1 MKIKEMINDSLVKM
15 NLTAKTKDD
24 VLLEMAN
31 VLLKAGRI
39 NNLSG
44 FLEAVKEREKH
55 GSTGI
60 GFGIAIPHGKTKFVN
75 QPSLVFGR
83 SIAGIDFEALDEL
96 PAHLFFMIAV
106 PDGKADLH
114 LQTLA
119 KLSRKLIDEE
129 FRESLMNVT
138 SSQELLKK
146 LEIVDKE
153 EKE

>member
-1 MKIKEMINDSLVKM
+1 MQIKQMINASLVTM
-15 NLTAKTKDD
+15 NLSASSKDA
-24 VLLEMAN
+24 VLLEMAKI
-31 VLLKAGRI
+31 LEKAGRV
-39 NNLSG
+39 NNLDG

-60 GFGIAIPHGKTKFVN
+60 GFGIAIPHGKSKFVN

-83 SIAGIDFEALDEL
+83 STKGVEFEALDEL

-119 KLSRKLIDEE
+119 KLSRKLIDED
-129 FRESLMNVT
+129 FRESLMKAKST
-138 SSQELLKK
+138 EELLKK